1 MTRRLEIAS
10 NSLDWSRGARWFGQP
25 RALANIF
32 GLVWPRRFTAIAILL
47 TALMLFPLYWMIN
60 VSLEPSVS
68 LFHIPPLWFPI
79 HATWEGYSKAIGTQ
93 GTNLLT
99 SLIVSAGTVLL
110 TLVLATP
117 AAYALTHLRM
127 RASWF
132 VFGLF
137 VAQMIPTIV
146 LAQGLYGFFQR
157 VELLNTY
164 PGLILADSTHAVP
177 FASLILRAFMLSV
190 PSELTDSAMIDG
202 AGYWRILVHIVVPL
216 SRNGIITAGLF
227 AFLFAWGDFI
237 YAFTISTEDVV
248 VPVTVGIYNFIGAME
263 ASNYNALMATA
274 VLACIPTALLLILAQ
289 RYIAAGLTTG
299 GLKG

>member
-1 MTRRLEIAS
+1 MAS
-10 NSLDWSRGARWFGQP
+10 KPLDWPHRTRGFEQP
-25 RALANIF
+25 RARAITIRAIWRWRL
-32 GLVWPRRFTAIAILL
+32 TAIAILL
-47 TALMLFPLYWMIN
+47 TALMLFPLYWMVN

-68 LFHIPPLWFPI
+68 LFHLPPLWFPRE
-79 HATWEGYSKAIGTQ
+79 ATWDGYNKAIGTQ
-93 GTNLLT
+93 GTNLIT
-99 SLIVSAGTVLL
+99 SLIVSLGTVLL

-127 RASWF
+127 RALWF

-146 LAQGLYGFFQR
+146 LAQGLYGVFR
-157 VELLNTY
+157 NVGLLDTY
-164 PGLILADSTHAVP
+164 QGLILADSTHAVP
-177 FASLILRAFMLSV
+177 FAILILRAFMLSV
-190 PSELTDSAMIDG
+190 PGELTDSAMIDG

-237 YAFTISTEDVV
+237 YAFTISTQDVI

-263 ASNYNALMATA
+263 AANYNALMATA
-274 VLACIPTALLLILAQ
+274 VLACIPTAVLLILAQ
-289 RYIAAGLTTG
+289 RYISAGLTTG